1 MNRRE
6 MVGYTGLGAAG
17 FLIGTAFTA
26 PACGVTKD
34 KAVRYCTFA
43 IGYLKDAAPLVAA
56 LGSQALATLITDKAV
71 PALEKLKAALES
83 NDIPTS
89 GTWFER
95 IQTIMGEIAT
105 ALLQLPDSPKRTVIL
120 GIIALVNLTLRTVDA
135 FIQSEEPAVPANA
148 RMAAA
153 PNAIRRAFEATRF

>member
-1 MNRRE
+1 MDRRQA
-6 MVGYTGLGAAG
+6 VTTIGLGVAG
-17 FLIGTAFTA
+17 FATGTAFTA

-43 IGYLKDAAPLVAA
+43 IGYLKDAAPLVGA
-56 LGSQALATLITDKAV
+56 LGSQQLADLILSKAV

-135 FIQSEEPAVPANA
+135 FIQSEEPNA
-148 RMAAA
+148 PVSPRMAAA